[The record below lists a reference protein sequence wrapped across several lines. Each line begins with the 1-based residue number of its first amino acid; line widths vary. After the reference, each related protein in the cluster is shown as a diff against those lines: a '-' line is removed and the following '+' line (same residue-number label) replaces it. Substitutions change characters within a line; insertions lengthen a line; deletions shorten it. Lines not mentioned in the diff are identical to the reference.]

1 MKTKPKSSSHH
12 LAFLMITIATLS
24 LYPFEDC
31 YSQSYWDKIRRTS
44 VGIQGA
50 HYDMDA
56 GIAIQV
62 TTPLFF
68 SESFSL
74 RFTGA
79 VQWLETY
86 YQKRLDLMP
95 YHSMRT
101 GLVYNLPMMER
112 SRVYFEVGSYM
123 IFPNKTFSNKEVV
136 NGGYGVIGAEF
147 FFYQHPRVVVSYFA
161 EMGFTALDTKAERL
175 QDERSY
181 SNGLLVTTGFRF
193 YPFGQKTSVG
203 E

>member
-1 MKTKPKSSSHH
+1 MKNNTKSPYVLAH
-12 LAFLMITIATLS
+12 LIITTAALS
-24 LYPFEDC
+24 LFPFNDC
-31 YSQSYWDKIRRTS
+31 NSQSYWDKIKRTS
-44 VGIQGA
+44 VGIQGG

-86 YQKRLDLMP
+86 YQRRLDMVP

-101 GLVYNLPMMER
+101 ALVYNLPMMDR
-112 SRVYFEVGSYM
+112 SRVYFEAGSFM
-123 IFPNKTFSNKEVV
+123 IFPNKSFSKKDLV
-136 NGGYGVIGAEF
+136 NGGYGVIGAGF

-161 EMGFTALDTKAERL
+161 EMGFTALDTRAVRL
-175 QDERSY
+175 RDERSY
-181 SNGLLVTTGFRF
+181 ANGLLVTTGFRF
-193 YPFGQKTSVG
+193 YPFGQKTSVDK
-203 E
+203 

>member
-1 MKTKPKSSSHH
+1 MKNNTKYLLS
-12 LAFLMITIATLS
+12 LLIITIATLS
-24 LYPFEDC
+24 LYPFSDC
-31 YSQSYWDKIRRTS
+31 YSQSYWDKIKRTS
-44 VGIQGA
+44 VGVQGG

-56 GIAIQV
+56 GVAIQV

-86 YQKRLDLMP
+86 YQRRLDLIP
-95 YHSMRT
+95 YHSVRT
-101 GLVYNLPMMER
+101 GLVYNLPMEDR
-112 SRVYFEVGSYM
+112 ARVYFEAGSFM
-123 IFPNKTFSNKEVV
+123 IFPNKSFSHKELV

-147 FFYQHPRVVVSYFA
+147 FFYQHSRLVVSYFA

-193 YPFGQKTSVG
+193 YPFGQKISVD